1 MNARRVASILGVGI
15 LTFAAGLAV
24 GGYFGSLYAIYID
37 SVPRGSIATG
47 QINALRAGKSEGVIM
62 MLESEVD
69 TSLAYFSRLI
79 ESPIYPL
86 FRSGL
91 LYVDADYLER
101 TIRRPASHR
110 FATPSPYRADVFD
123 TVPADKK
130 GQEVEYREMAK
141 ALHEH
146 HERVKATVKRY
157 GAP

>member
-1 MNARRVASILGVGI
+1 MNARRLALALGVAI
-15 LTFAAGLAV
+15 LVFTAGLVLGAYW
-24 GGYFGSLYAIYID
+24 GGIYALYVD
-37 SVPRGSIATG
+37 SVPRGSIAAG
-47 QINALRAGKSEGVIM
+47 QIGALKAGKPDGVIM

-69 TSLAYFSRLI
+69 TSLAYFSRLS

-110 FATPSPYRADVFD
+110 SAVPSPYGANLFD

-130 GQEVEYREMAK
+130 GQEAEYREMAK

-146 HERVKATVKRY
+146 HERIKSVVKRY
-157 GAP
+157 GGQ